1 MNSRAAQ
8 VGHALVAPLPVGL
21 LAVAVFAWWAAKDA
35 GYAPTTWYP
44 GALFL
49 LGLLLVAG
57 FAYGRLTASGAV
69 LVALGFLAG
78 FAAWSGL
85 SILWSSDRGI
95 AWDGANRTALYLLVY
110 ALFAVLPWRRG
121 SIPVL
126 LCGFSFAVL
135 AIGLIDLGRAAGDPT
150 QFFLRG
156 RFAAPAGYPN
166 AACAVYLLA
175 FWPLAYVAARRE
187 PPPLVRGVLLAGA
200 TALAE
205 LGLLAQSRGSLIAV
219 PMAVVA
225 YLVVVPAR
233 LRAACGL
240 LVVAIALVA
249 ARSPLLDVFD
259 QLRNGADPAGP
270 IHRALWAIGISA
282 AVVFAAWTLVGI
294 LDRRLDLSPRVL
306 RIANISALVLA
317 AVALGAGAVVI
328 ATADPGPRQR
338 LENAW
343 HNFKAG
349 YPQQT
354 GSSHFALGLGS
365 NRYDFFRVAVIEFRH
380 HPVAGVGV
388 DNFATDY
395 VRYRHS
401 GEEPLYPHSL
411 EFRVLAQTGLVGAAL
426 FLGFLVAAGVAVARG
441 VGGGSGLAAG
451 AARAGVAAAL
461 YVAIHG
467 SADWFWEFPALT
479 APALAWLGLAG
490 SRSTMPATAPSRRLV
505 VSVGLSLGAAAL
517 AASMI
522 FPWLAA
528 LDAQRALGGWV
539 RTPQQAFS
547 DLERSRTLN
556 PLSNRADIL
565 TGVIA
570 GRLDD
575 VPRMR
580 RAFRRA
586 IERDDRQWYPHFE
599 LALAEAALGNRASA
613 LAELDVARH
622 LNPRE
627 EAIPPVRHRIAAG
640 RPVDRRQ
647 IDQLFAAR
655 VRARVGP

>member
-1 MNSRAAQ
+1 MKSRAAE
-8 VGHALVAPLPVGL
+8 VGNALAAPFPVGV
-21 LAVAVFAWWAAKDA
+21 LAVAIFAWWTAKDA
-35 GYAPTTWYP
+35 GYPPTTWYP

-69 LVALGFLAG
+69 LVALCFLAG
-78 FAAWSGL
+78 FAVWSGL

-110 ALFAVLPWRRG
+110 ALFAVVPWRRG

-126 LCGFSFAVL
+126 LCGFSLAVL
-135 AIGLIDLGRAAGDPT
+135 VIGLIDLERAAGDPT

-175 FWPLAYVAARRE
+175 LWPVAYVAARRE
-187 PPPLVRGVLLAGA
+187 PPPLVRGVLLAA
-200 TALAE
+200 AAALGE

-240 LVVAIALVA
+240 LVVALAVFA

-259 QLRNGADPAGP
+259 PLRNGADPRGP
-270 IHRALWAIGISA
+270 IHRALIAIAISA
-282 AVVFAAWTLVGI
+282 AAVFAAWTLVGI
-294 LDRRLDLSPRVL
+294 LDRHVDLSPGAL
-306 RIANISALVLA
+306 RIANSSALALA
-317 AVALGAGAVVI
+317 ALALGVGAVAI
-328 ATADPGPRQR
+328 ATANPGPRER
-338 LENAW
+338 LDNAW

-349 YPQQT
+349 YPEQT

-388 DNFATDY
+388 DNFAADY
-395 VRYRHS
+395 VRYRRS

-411 EFRVLAQTGLVGAAL
+411 EFRVLAQTGLVGAVL
-426 FLGFLVAAGVAVARG
+426 FGGFLIAAAVAVAWG
-441 VGGGSGLAAG
+441 VGGEGGLAAG

-479 APALAWLGLAG
+479 APALAWLGLAA
-490 SRSTMPATAPSRRLV
+490 SRSTTASPRRRRRLAV
-505 VSVGLSLGAAAL
+505 PLGLSIGAVAL

-528 LDAQRALGGWV
+528 LDAQRALRGWE

-547 DLERSRTLN
+547 DLGRSRELN
-556 PLSNRADIL
+556 PLSNRADVL
-565 TGVIA
+565 AGVIA
-570 GRLDD
+570 GRLDE

-580 RAFRRA
+580 LAFRRA
-586 IERDDRQWYPHFE
+586 VERDDRQWYPHFE
-599 LALAEAALGNRASA
+599 LALAEAALGDRASA
-613 LAELDVARH
+613 LAELDVARR

-627 EAIPPVRHRIAAG
+627 EAIALVRHRIAAG

-655 VRARVGP
+655 VRARIGP